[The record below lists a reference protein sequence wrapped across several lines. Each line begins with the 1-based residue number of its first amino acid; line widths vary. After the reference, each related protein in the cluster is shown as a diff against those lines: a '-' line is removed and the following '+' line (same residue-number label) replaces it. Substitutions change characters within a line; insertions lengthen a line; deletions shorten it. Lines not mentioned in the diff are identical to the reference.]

1 MTAAQ
6 RWHQQVHQYLH
17 WHQPRSLRV
26 RLLGLLLA
34 VVLLA
39 AALQGLLAY
48 RSALAEADALFDYQ
62 MQQTALALRA
72 GLPLNAQGS
81 DVRGPVEE
89 GGAELVVQVWT
100 NEGLRIFES
109 AFGTA
114 LPQVAVLGFADV
126 QARGEPYRVFS
137 LQTRAQVIQVAQA
150 VAVRQRMARALAWR
164 TVAPL
169 ALMLPLLVLAVWWV
183 LGVSLA
189 PVERVR
195 RQLAARAAQDLSPVT
210 EQGLPS
216 EVRPLVQELNLL
228 FARVQQAFETQQ
240 HFVADAAHEL
250 RSPLAALKLQVQGLQ
265 RAADAPARA
274 VALER
279 LSSGVDRAVRLV
291 EQLLALARSEAG
303 ATSGAL
309 SQSVELA
316 EVARLAL
323 ADAAPAAQARGIDIG
338 LADSDAGAVHG
349 QREALR
355 MLVRN
360 LLDNAIKYTP
370 PGGTVDVQV
379 LAQGEHLLLT
389 VQDSG
394 PGIAPQ
400 ERARVLDRFY
410 RASGGQGS
418 EVQGSGLGLAIVQSI
433 AQWHG
438 AQLVLDASPH
448 LGGLR
453 VALRFALARSAQ
465 STPPPLR
472 PEGAA

>member
-1 MTAAQ
+1 M
-6 RWHQQVHQYLH
+6 
-17 WHQPRSLRV
+17 
-26 RLLGLLLA
+26 
-34 VVLLA
+34 
-39 AALQGLLAY
+39 
-48 RSALAEADALFDYQ
+48 
-62 MQQTALALRA
+62 
-72 GLPLNAQGS
+72 
-81 DVRGPVEE
+81 
-89 GGAELVVQVWT
+89 
-100 NEGLRIFES
+100 
-109 AFGTA
+109 
-114 LPQVAVLGFADV
+114 
-126 QARGEPYRVFS
+126 
-137 LQTRAQVIQVAQA
+137 
-150 VAVRQRMARALAWR
+150 AVRQRMARTLAWR

-228 FARVQQAFETQQ
+228 FARVQQAFDTQQ

-279 LSSGVDRAVRLV
+279 LSNGMDRAVRLV

-309 SQSVELA
+309 SETVELA

-338 LADSDAGAVHG
+338 LVDSDAGAVRG
-349 QREALR
+349 QREVLR

-379 LAQGEHLLLT
+379 QSQGEHLLLT

-410 RASGGQGS
+410 RANDVQGS

-438 AQLVLDASPH
+438 AQLALDASPR

-453 VALRFALARSAQ
+453 VTLRFARADPVQ
-465 STPPPLR
+465 STLPPR
-472 PEGAA
+472 PSEGAA

>member
-1 MTAAQ
+1 MTPIQ
-6 RWHQQVHQYLH
+6 RWQRYR
-17 WHQPRSLRV
+17 PRSLRV

-48 RSALAEADALFDYQ
+48 RSALAEADTLFDYQ

-72 GLPLNAQGS
+72 GLPINAQGS

-89 GGAELVVQVWT
+89 GGSELVVQVWT

-109 AFGTA
+109 ALGTA
-114 LPQVAVLGFADV
+114 LPQVAVLGFANV

-169 ALMLPLLVLAVWWV
+169 ALMLPLLALAVWWV

-210 EQGLPS
+210 EQDLPS

-228 FARVQQAFETQQ
+228 FARVQQAFDAQQ

-279 LSSGVDRAVRLV
+279 LSSGMDRAVRLV

-303 ATSGAL
+303 ATAGAL
-309 SQSVELA
+309 SETVDLA

-323 ADAAPAAQARGIDIG
+323 ADALPLAQARGIDLG
-338 LADSDAGAVHG
+338 WADSDAGAVRG

-360 LLDNAIKYTP
+360 LLDNAIRYTP

-379 LAQGEHLLLT
+379 QAQGAHLLLT

-400 ERARVLDRFY
+400 ERTRVLDRFY
-410 RASGGQGS
+410 RGAQDGA
-418 EVQGSGLGLAIVQSI
+418 VQGSGLGLAIVQSI

-438 AQLVLDASPH
+438 AELVLEDAPR

-453 VALRFALARSAQ
+453 VALRFARAPASEAVLPA
-465 STPPPLR
+465 PP
-472 PEGAA
+472 EEAA